1 MPQVGC
7 SYATDSEKV
16 MDFKIVDANG
26 KLIETARNA
35 VEAKAKMRA
44 GRERHGRQVLLDDTG
59 VEISESELEVLCEA
73 EQASLR

>member
-1 MPQVGC
+1 
-7 SYATDSEKV
+7 

-35 VEAKAKMRA
+35 VEAKAKMHA